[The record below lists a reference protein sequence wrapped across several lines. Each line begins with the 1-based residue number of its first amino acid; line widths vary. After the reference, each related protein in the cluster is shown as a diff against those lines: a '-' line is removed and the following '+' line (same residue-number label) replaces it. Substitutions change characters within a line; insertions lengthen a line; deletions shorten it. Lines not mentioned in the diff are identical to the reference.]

1 MSKRSANMAIEGD
14 SQPNKRSSSN
24 RESPSEMATNY
35 DGYHL
40 AYNNACSALSHL
52 LGIPLLQQFHADFFD
67 IKDMPSCFKRIKI
80 FNTNEN
86 SNSYNDILES
96 CFNAWGKDS
105 KEPSLTKSIA
115 KKIKENLKEYES
127 VSELRVG
134 TEQMRIND
142 ITVFHVRVISTKRCQ
157 TERKD
162 PAKTKETCYCQW

>member
-1 MSKRSANMAIEGD
+1 MAIEGD

-96 CFNAWGKDS
+96 CFNA
-105 KEPSLTKSIA
+105 
-115 KKIKENLKEYES
+115 
-127 VSELRVG
+127 
-134 TEQMRIND
+134 
-142 ITVFHVRVISTKRCQ
+142 
-157 TERKD
+157 
-162 PAKTKETCYCQW
+162 